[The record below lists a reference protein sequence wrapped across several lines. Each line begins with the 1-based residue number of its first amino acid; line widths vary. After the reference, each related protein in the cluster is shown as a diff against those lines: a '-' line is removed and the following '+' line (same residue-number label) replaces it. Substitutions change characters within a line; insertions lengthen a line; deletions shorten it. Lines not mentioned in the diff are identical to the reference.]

1 MPKMAK
7 RRQTTARDMR
17 GVSRGLRAWSGSQAS
32 IGSHAVSLPLAIAFA
47 LPHLGAGGAAGL
59 VASYLLG
66 AIPFGFVLV
75 RLVKGVDLRTVG
87 SGNIG
92 ATNAMRVLG
101 KPLGI
106 VAFLLDFAKGLVPV
120 VVFAPLFAP
129 QLDGA
134 ASLPIR
140 VLFGAAA
147 VVGHVFPIY
156 LRFKGGKAVATGCGA
171 LIGLDPLVFVAGGL
185 AWLVAVG
192 TTRMV
197 SVGSLAMALAFALA
211 AWWRST
217 SHTDGGWL
225 VAGACALAALI
236 VWRHRSNIAR
246 IVAGTEPRIGAKKA
260 AAAAG
265 ARHEA

>member
-1 MPKMAK
+1 
-7 RRQTTARDMR
+7 
-17 GVSRGLRAWSGSQAS
+17 VSP
-32 IGSHAVSLPLAIAFA
+32 PLATALA
-47 LPHLGAGGAAGL
+47 LPHLGASEAVGL

-75 RLVKGVDLRTVG
+75 RLVKGIDLRTVG

-101 KPLGI
+101 KPLGL

-120 VVFAPLFAP
+120 VAFVPLFASAP
-129 QLDGA
+129 STPL
-134 ASLPIR
+134 R
-140 VLFGAAA
+140 VLMGAAA

-192 TTRMV
+192 LSRMV
-197 SVGSLAMALAFALA
+197 SVGSLAMAVAFAAA
-211 AWWRST
+211 AWWRS
-217 SHTDGGWL
+217 SAHTDGGWL
-225 VAGACALAALI
+225 VGGAVALAALI
-236 VWRHRSNIAR
+236 FWRHRANIAR
-246 IVAGTEPRIGAKKA
+246 IAAGTEPRIGAKKA